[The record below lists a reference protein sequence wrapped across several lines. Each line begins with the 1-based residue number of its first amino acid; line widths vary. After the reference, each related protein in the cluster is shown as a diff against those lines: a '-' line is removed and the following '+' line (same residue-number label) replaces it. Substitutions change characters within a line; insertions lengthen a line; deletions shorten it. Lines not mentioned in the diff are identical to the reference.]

1 MWSAPEND
9 INTST
14 LACSCSNSSCP
25 CSYSTTQTASIVAA
39 TASLSLLTVLGNALV
54 LLSVALHHRLRTVH
68 NYLVLSLAA
77 ADLMVG
83 VASVPLAG
91 VYLVG
96 GRWPLGPLLCDLW
109 LLLDYVASN
118 ASVLSLLLIC
128 LDRYFCVTRP
138 LSYPARRSGAG
149 AGLMVAGAWMLSLL
163 LWAPPILCWQTLAAR
178 RPVPAG
184 RCYIQVL
191 ASAPLTLGTAL
202 LSFYLPAVVMATL
215 YGRIAAAS
223 RSRLPV
229 RPHPRA
235 AARPGPHL
243 QGGMAS
249 GVSQTK
255 TPSEGPSHADWR
267 PQEDGSSSSLRRPPR
282 DPGSDTPPWRR
293 GLSRSCSTLARWRG
307 RSRERRVTHAVLAV
321 LLVFIATWLPY
332 NVLAVVGSLC
342 RVCVPD
348 ALWAAGYWLCYVNS
362 AINPALY
369 ALFNGAFRSSFLH
382 LLRCSRAPP

>member
-1 MWSAPEND
+1 MWSAPESD

-14 LACSCSNSSCP
+14 LACSCSNSSC
-25 CSYSTTQTASIVAA
+25 SYSTTQTASIVTA

-83 VASVPLAG
+83 MASVPLAG
-91 VYLVG
+91 VYLAG

-149 AGLMVAGAWMLSLL
+149 ASLMVAGAWMLSLL

-223 RSRLPV
+223 RSRLP
-229 RPHPRA
+229 
-235 AARPGPHL
+235 
-243 QGGMAS
+243 
-249 GVSQTK
+249 TK

-293 GLSRSCSTLARWRG
+293 GLSRSCSTRARLRG